1 MLQSSTLSVQ
11 NEQEVFTA
19 MVALRSGQVSFSDA
33 LIEAL
38 GTWAG
43 CTVTLTFDKK
53 ATRLKGFELP

>member
-1 MLQSSTLSVQ
+1 VQ